1 MVLDKFKQI
10 ISLFRPINS
19 LMVGFAVVVGAAVVS
34 REEVFSNSVL
44 MGFLTGFFISSF
56 SMVTNVYYDVEVDKI
71 NMPSRPLPSGAV
83 SLTSAKWLAS
93 LSLVVGLFFAFL
105 TTPIHLAIATI
116 FAIVAWVYNYRG
128 KKHGISGNM
137 LVAISISIPYLY
149 GGLAV
154 GRGLD
159 PLIIFL
165 SLTTFIAATGRE
177 VVKGITD
184 LEGDKVRKIW
194 SVARS
199 RGTNEAAWIGSVLF
213 IVAVISSWLPL
224 ITSAAGLIYGVLVII
239 PDGIFIYAAAAMV
252 KRSTAQRAR
261 HVKKIALIGMLAGLL
276 AFIFGGTFR

>member
-1 MVLDKFKQI
+1 
-10 ISLFRPINS
+10 
-19 LMVGFAVVVGAAVVS
+19 
-34 REEVFSNSVL
+34 

-56 SMVTNVYYDVEVDKI
+56 SMVTNDYYDVEVDKI

-116 FAIVAWVYNYRG
+116 FAVVAWVYNYRG